1 MTLFQDFM
9 IAVVIY
15 LLIIKVLCVC
25 VHQFKGAAARYA
37 YHYVFSL
44 IIGFILL
51 SVGFVW
57 AVLNSFYHL
66 GLVVIS

>member
-9 IAVVIY
+9 IMVVLY
-15 LLIIKVLCVC
+15 LLIIKVICVC

-44 IIGFILL
+44 II
-51 SVGFVW
+51 
-57 AVLNSFYHL
+57 
-66 GLVVIS
+66 